1 MLRLT
6 AADVFCRKEP
16 RKVLA
21 DNVIRAIAEQ
31 PLGAGIPTQN
41 LPIGRDQEN
50 GVLPG
55 VGSQQI
61 ESFAKFLARK
71 RIVLVVIYH
80 ADPTFLNRD

>member
-1 MLRLT
+1 M
-6 AADVFCRKEP
+6 
-16 RKVLA
+16 LA
-21 DNVIRAIAEQ
+21 DDVIRPISEE

-55 VGSQQI
+55 VGCQQI
-61 ESFAKFLARK
+61 ESFAEFLVRK
-71 RIVLVVIYH
+71 RIVFVVLYH